1 MVEGTTSRK
10 SWSEFQDN
18 MGGCLA
24 TFLLATVLVLMVT
37 MAVLVVVF
45 LASSSDEKD
54 NTAKDVLNRDNSDLF
69 DGEVPGADI
78 KVLTPTVK
86 ITAATTTRPVPM
98 PTPRTPASRPPATTP
113 TKTTAT
119 KLTPLTTTPTSHSPM
134 PRPSTPTR
142 SPSKITPS
150 TTTSTTTTRKS
161 LLAGSLLCTLGTID
175 FSKTFIY
182 PLDGVCDLITFDS
195 LFVAGGTTLSPPYSA
210 DFKTFLNIASGH
222 RLTAYGI
229 GIDHNFC
236 RNQNLMSEL
245 VANPTTKTTL
255 DDMWSKRI
263 HHYGQVNTPVMQAS
277 DKPLE
282 YVTQSARGLKMISE
296 LVRDR
301 ANTDGKPSYV
311 ILHYPLM
318 YESMVAGVAQ
328 ALKSYPVDM
337 LVAIG
342 YTTYTDYGT
351 KDCRMVPPVL
361 HSEQLLEP
369 SLLNTSYPVRLVRVV
384 SAMVKLKKEHAAT
397 SALAVSFG
405 MGGRWYTPTYP
416 DNLPDT
422 PGNGSLGQPCTT
434 SSRGGGPNGRQI
446 TGIAEGCANKRPF
459 DYDDIFQAEYLY
471 NRTENMLFTFDTSAS
486 FRYKLYDTEG
496 IDQDLKY
503 NLAAD
508 NIQHEDFDN
517 TCGRGPYSRMRLLK
531 ILAGHKGKL
540 TN

>member
-1 MVEGTTSRK
+1 
-10 SWSEFQDN
+10 
-18 MGGCLA
+18 
-24 TFLLATVLVLMVT
+24 
-37 MAVLVVVF
+37 
-45 LASSSDEKD
+45 
-54 NTAKDVLNRDNSDLF
+54 
-69 DGEVPGADI
+69 
-78 KVLTPTVK
+78 
-86 ITAATTTRPVPM
+86 
-98 PTPRTPASRPPATTP
+98 
-113 TKTTAT
+113 
-119 KLTPLTTTPTSHSPM
+119 
-134 PRPSTPTR
+134 
-142 SPSKITPS
+142 
-150 TTTSTTTTRKS
+150 
-161 LLAGSLLCTLGTID
+161 
-175 FSKTFIY
+175 
-182 PLDGVCDLITFDS
+182 
-195 LFVAGGTTLSPPYSA
+195 
-210 DFKTFLNIASGH
+210 
-222 RLTAYGI
+222 
-229 GIDHNFC
+229 
-236 RNQNLMSEL
+236 MSEL

-342 YTTYTDYGT
+342 YTSYTDYGT

-361 HSEQLLEP
+361 HSEKLLEP

-531 ILAGHKGKL
+531 ILAGHSVVLCYYGSRL
-540 TN
+540 PGGGGARGVTEAVLWLLPPVICSGVFGSCSLQLFTHGHRATFGSAILLSACHRHSTQTTFTARARRTGRPFQPP